1 MRIFVQIPCLNEAET
16 LPMTLEALP
25 KSAAGFPVEVLVVDD
40 GSTDDTAQVATALGV
55 HHLVRH
61 QQNRGLAA
69 AFMTGLVSC
78 VERGA
83 DVIVNLDADNQYDA
97 GAIERLVQPVL
108 EGQADIVVG
117 SRPIASIEHFSPVKK
132 WLQFLGSGVV
142 RALSGTPVRDA
153 PSGFRAFSSEAAL
166 RLNVF
171 STYTYTLETLI
182 QAGHSNL
189 RVLDVPVDVNP
200 PTRSSRLIRSIPSY
214 VRRSARD
221 LLRTYAIYSPSRL
234 FNVLGAAFLIPTVVL
249 AVRYLG
255 FRLAG
260 EGAGHVQSVIVA
272 GALGAAAVF
281 MFAIGAVA
289 QLVGINRRLLEE
301 IRFLTRRSDLAARRQ
316 SMETPGARTE
326 DGHSKGHE

>member
-16 LPMTLEALP
+16 LPMTLDALP
-25 KSAAGFPVEVLVVDD
+25 ESAAGRPVEVLVIDD
-40 GSTDDTAQVATALGV
+40 GSTDDTAQVARDHGV
-55 HHLVRH
+55 QHVVRH

-83 DVIVNLDADNQYDA
+83 DIIVNLDADNQYDA
-97 GAIERLVQPVL
+97 GAIERLVTPVL
-108 EGQADIVVG
+108 EGRADIVVG
-117 SRPIASIEHFSPVKK
+117 SRPIADIQHFSPVKK
-132 WLQFLGSGVV
+132 WLQFLGSSVV

-153 PSGFRAFSSEAAL
+153 PSGFRAFSADAAL

-214 VRRSARD
+214 IRRSARD
-221 LLRTYAIYSPSRL
+221 LLRTYAIYRPTSM
-234 FNVLGAAFLIPTVVL
+234 FNVLGAALLIPSMVL
-249 AVRYLG
+249 AARYLG
-255 FRLAG
+255 FHFSG

-272 GALGAAAVF
+272 GALGAASVF

-289 QLVGINRRLLEE
+289 HLIGINRRLLEE
-301 IRFLTRRSDLAARRQ
+301 VRFLTRRADVAGRRPQ
-316 SMETPGARTE
+316 EPESAPGSPDDPTE
-326 DGHSKGHE
+326 PSG

>member
-16 LPMTLEALP
+16 LPMTLDALP
-25 KSAAGFPVEVLVVDD
+25 ASAAGLPLEVLVIDD
-40 GSTDDTAQVATALGV
+40 GSTDDTAAVAEAHGV
-55 HHLVRH
+55 QHVVRH

-83 DVIVNLDADNQYDA
+83 DIIVNLDADNQYDA

-108 EGQADIVVG
+108 DGQADIVVG
-117 SRPIASIEHFSPVKK
+117 SRPIASIQHFSPVKK
-132 WLQFLGSGVV
+132 WLQFLGSSVV

-153 PSGFRAFSSEAAL
+153 PSGFRAFSADAAL

-189 RVLDVPVDVNP
+189 RVLDVPVGVNP

-221 LLRTYAIYSPSRL
+221 LLRTYAIYSPTSMFNL
-234 FNVLGAAFLIPTVVL
+234 FGTALMIPTIVL

-255 FRLAG
+255 FHFRG

-289 QLVGINRRLLEE
+289 HLIGINRRLLEE
-301 IRFLTRRSDLAARRQ
+301 LRFLTRRADVATRREN
-316 SMETPGARTE
+316 SAPEGPGADSTQAAGDE
-326 DGHSKGHE
+326 